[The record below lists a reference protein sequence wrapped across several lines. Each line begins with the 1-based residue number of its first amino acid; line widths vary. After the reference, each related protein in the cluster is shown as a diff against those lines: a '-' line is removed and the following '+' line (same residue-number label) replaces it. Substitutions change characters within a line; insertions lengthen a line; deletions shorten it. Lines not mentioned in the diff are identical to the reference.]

1 MLTFVKED
9 VDIVDSAPPAIRLIL
24 FAILA
29 VEKRKKKQNHNNSN
43 GAVWIAT
50 RNKQAVTLPC
60 IAAIVANDV

>member
-29 VEKRKKKQNHNNSN
+29 VEKRKKSK
-43 GAVWIAT
+43 IIII
-50 RNKQAVTLPC
+50 VTVQCGLQPE
-60 IAAIVANDV
+60 ISKLLRYHALLR